1 MSPLVFLS
9 LFLLLIRSRKDFQE
23 CCWRLE
29 GLSGCD
35 FIDGNDSPVDV
46 GHGRC
51 LPTAPRH
58 VDVGD
63 DDSHDRSWWTGYRRR
78 NQIVICRSNSGRI
91 RSIRNGN
98 DGTGHA
104 QDPDCTQQRE
114 NGLDGQQW
122 RWWCWWTMESFIKQR
137 DRCQRHII
145 HQQQEIK
152 EQMVWRPTLALL
164 PV

>member
-1 MSPLVFLS
+1 MSFDGVLMVF
-9 LFLLLIRSRKDFQE
+9 
-23 CCWRLE
+23 
-29 GLSGCD
+29 
-35 FIDGNDSPVDV
+35 PAV
-46 GHGRC
+46 
-51 LPTAPRH
+51 TAPRH

-63 DDSHDRSWWTGYRRR
+63 DDDRSWWTGYR
-78 NQIVICRSNSGRI
+78 IVICRSNSGRF

-98 DGTGHA
+98 DGTSHA

-122 RWWCWWTMESFIKQR
+122 KWWWWTMESFIKQR
-137 DRCQRHII
+137 VRCQRHII

>member
-1 MSPLVFLS
+1 MVFPAVILS
-9 LFLLLIRSRKDFQE
+9 TATTRQSTSAMA
-23 CCWRLE
+23 
-29 GLSGCD
+29 G
-35 FIDGNDSPVDV
+35 
-46 GHGRC
+46 C

-63 DDSHDRSWWTGYRRR
+63 DDDRRCWTGYR
-78 NQIVICRSNSGRI
+78 IVICRSNSGRF

-122 RWWCWWTMESFIKQR
+122 KWWWTMESFIKQR
-137 DRCQRHII
+137 DRCQQRHII

-152 EQMVWRPTLALL
+152 DKTTRSKWFGVQRWPCCPFDGGQCHVLFSVRGSIRRLKISA
-164 PV
+164 VS